1 MRHTAI
7 TDILQLG
14 HVSEETA
21 KSIAGHISAHILKT
35 YSHIR
40 MDAKRAA
47 LDALVGNSI
56 EQRAKKKPSR
66 KVIPEIAP
74 EPITSSFGI
83 GRYRGGRLVT
93 KKTDRG
99 INEENRIAVAAF
111 NETVGG
117 TRELRRKG
125 QPAESHELPQKGK
138 VNSRAESI
146 TTP

>member
-47 LDALVGNSI
+47 LDALVGNSL

-74 EPITSSFGI
+74 SRSLHLLGSGDSAE
-83 GRYRGGRLVT
+83 
-93 KKTDRG
+93 
-99 INEENRIAVAAF
+99 
-111 NETVGG
+111 VG
-117 TRELRRKG
+117 
-125 QPAESHELPQKGK
+125 
-138 VNSRAESI
+138 
-146 TTP
+146 